1 MIVFGWYIIAEV
13 NEDKSIVLS
22 IAIAAFLYLFVPF
35 VLKDENRWAFVVSIL
50 ERFGF
55 EKKNKHSDTNIQ

>member
-35 VLKDENRWAFVVSIL
+35 VLIDENR
-50 ERFGF
+50 
-55 EKKNKHSDTNIQ
+55 